1 MKYLKLFESNRMP
14 KRCSQEEATDKLNS
28 FKREKLSENEIKWI
42 CSKFSDI
49 KLAKSSIYIKDERT
63 LGKLI
68 VTINI
73 LINKLC
79 DSWFIIFTEH
89 DAEYYIADEFI
100 EVQNFL
106 QSI

>member
-49 KLAKSSIYIKDERT
+49 KLAKSSIYIKD
-63 LGKLI
+63 
-68 VTINI
+68 NI
-73 LINKLC
+73 LISKLC